1 MKKNIA
7 VITSSRADYGLIKNL
22 LFLISAN
29 DDFDLKLFVTG
40 MHLSKRYGLTYQ
52 EILKDKI
59 EIYKK
64 ININLTSDDPLS
76 LSSSISIGIK
86 EFSKAFKKLK
96 TDLLIV
102 LGDRFELLSA
112 VIPASFENIPIAH
125 IHGGETTEGVLDEA
139 VRHSITKF
147 SNIHFVA
154 SEIYRKRVIQLGE
167 NPLTVFNVGGLG
179 IDSIA
184 RTNLLTKNQI
194 QKKLKINFSKK
205 SLMVTY
211 HPVTLQR
218 YSTQK
223 DISELILSLEKLKD
237 ITLIITLPN
246 SDLDNLKII
255 SSFKSFA
262 KRNSNVYLFK
272 SLGQLKYLSL
282 LSIVDGVIGNSSSG
296 LLEVPY
302 FKKGTIN
309 IGDRQKGRLKAKSII
324 DCKPNSK
331 SIMRAIKTLYSVEFQ
346 KEIKNVKSPYG
357 KKGASKRIMEILEKI
372 SFTTL
377 IQKKFY
383 DIDNK

>member
-7 VITSSRADYGLIKNL
+7 VITSSRADYGLLRNL
-22 LFLISAN
+22 LFSIESN

-40 MHLSKRYGLTYQ
+40 MHLSKRYGLTYRA
-52 EILKDKI
+52 ILKDKI
-59 EIYKK
+59 NIYKK
-64 ININLTSDDPLS
+64 IDINLKSDDPLS

-86 EFSKAFKKLK
+86 KFSKEFKKLK

-125 IHGGETTEGVLDEA
+125 IHGGETTEGALDEA

-167 NPLTVFNVGGLG
+167 NPSNVFNVGGLG
-179 IDSIA
+179 IDAIA
-184 RTNLLTKNQI
+184 RTNLLTKKEI
-194 QKKLKINFSKK
+194 QKKLRINFCEK
-205 SLMVTY
+205 SLIVTY

-218 YSTQK
+218 HSAKK
-223 DISELILSLEKLKD
+223 DIAELILSLGQLKGT
-237 ITLIITLPN
+237 TLIITLPN
-246 SDLDNLKII
+246 SDIDNLKII
-255 SSFKSFA
+255 ASLKSFS
-262 KRNSNVYLFK
+262 KENSNVYLFK
-272 SLGQLKYLSL
+272 SLGQLNYFSL

-324 DCKPNSK
+324 DCQPNSK
-331 SIMRAIKTLYSVEFQ
+331 SIIKAIKTLYSIEFQ
-346 KEIKNVKSPYG
+346 KELRNVKSPYG
-357 KKGASKRIMEILEKI
+357 KKGASKKIIEIIEKI
-372 SFTTL
+372 SYKNL

>member
-22 LFLISAN
+22 LFLISAH

-59 EIYKK
+59 DIYKK
-64 ININLTSDDPLS
+64 IDINLISDDPLT

-86 EFSKAFKKLK
+86 EFSKAFKRLK
-96 TDLLIV
+96 PDLLIV

-112 VIPASFENIPIAH
+112 VIPASFENMPIAH
-125 IHGGETTEGVLDEA
+125 IHGGEATEGVLDEA

-147 SNIHFVA
+147 SHIHFVS

-167 NPLTVFNVGGLG
+167 NPSNVFNVGGLG
-179 IDSIA
+179 IDAIA
-184 RTNLLTKNQI
+184 TTNLLTKKEI
-194 QKKLKINFSKK
+194 QKKLKIKFSEK
-205 SLMVTY
+205 SLIVTY

-218 YSTQK
+218 KSTQK
-223 DISELILSLEKLKD
+223 DLSELILSLENLKD

-255 SSFKSFA
+255 SSLKSFS
-262 KRNSNVYLFK
+262 KKNPNVYLFK
-272 SLGQLKYLSL
+272 SLGQLNYFSL

-309 IGDRQKGRLKAKSII
+309 IGDRQKGRLKANSII

-331 SIMRAIKTLYSVEFQ
+331 SIIKAIKTLYSIEFQ
-346 KEIKNVKSPYG
+346 KELKNVKSPYG
-357 KKGASKRIMEILEKI
+357 NKGASQKIMEIIKQINL
-372 SFTTL
+372 TNL

-383 DIDNK
+383 DINN